1 MRSLILR
8 PLYGRALEGLPLL
21 GTPAE
26 TAARYLTRPGTLL
39 ERADEMAGPHIA
51 LSAST
56 GFLCGL
62 GGFLTLPVTLPTNVA
77 GVALLQ
83 LHLCASTAF
92 LAGLDPGDH
101 AVRDLSVA
109 CLTGEDALASRDE
122 TQEVVDRSAVKIAER
137 GIRLLAETA
146 VGMAE
151 AAGRFSATRFV
162 TRRVPRRSLPLIGG
176 MIGGMSDLYATR
188 KVAAAAREAFLAGAP
203 NHESIAQLLA
213 PSNGAD
219 KL

>member
-1 MRSLILR
+1 MRSLLLR

-21 GTPAE
+21 GTPAQ
-26 TAARYLTRPGTLL
+26 TAGRYLVRPGKIV
-39 ERADEMAGPHIA
+39 ERADDMAAVHIA

-56 GFLCGL
+56 GFVCGL

-92 LAGLDPGDH
+92 LAGLDPKD
-101 AVRDLSVA
+101 ASVRELSIA
-109 CLTGEDALASRDE
+109 CLTGETTLASRDE
-122 TQEVVDRSAVKIAER
+122 TQEVVDRSAVKVAER

-146 VGMAE
+146 VSMAE

-162 TRRVPRRSLPLIGG
+162 TRRIPRRSLPLVGG

-188 KVAAAAREAFLAGAP
+188 KVAAAAREAFLTGAP
-203 NHESIAQLLA
+203 DSETLAALLA
-213 PSNGAD
+213 TSNGD
-219 KL
+219 SDE